1 MLLSQ
6 RLKQW
11 ALAFDWV
18 LLLIIALIATIG
30 YLNLYS
36 ASGVLP
42 DPLHN
47 TQLAWLSLG
56 TLTAAVIASFDYR
69 LYERWAHIFYIGGSL
84 LLFIV
89 LIFGNEY
96 NGSRRWLDIGP
107 IHIQPSEPMKIATI
121 LMVARYFS
129 ARDFKP
135 DGYSLVSLAAP
146 FAMLSVPM
154 VLILKEPDLGTTIL
168 LFLIAFS
175 VIFYEGIKA
184 TSIILLI
191 VTAILASPLAWLGM
205 EDYQRGR
212 VKTFLQIEE
221 DAQGRDWQVIQSEI
235 AAGSGG
241 LWGKGFGQGTQI
253 QKGFVPEPENDFAL
267 ANWAEEQGFIGA
279 TFLLSLYAA
288 LVFWGLRIAR
298 TARDRFGMLVAVGVS
313 AMIFWQTIINFGMVL
328 RVMPV
333 VGITLP
339 LVSYGGSSVM
349 TILMGIG
356 LLMNVSIR
364 RHLYKA

>member
-6 RLKQW
+6 RVKQW

-18 LLLIIALIATIG
+18 LFLIVALIGFIG
-30 YLNLYS
+30 YLNLRS

-42 DPLHN
+42 EPLHN
-47 TQLAWLSLG
+47 TQLAWLALG
-56 TLTAAVIASFDYR
+56 AMAAATIAAFDYR
-69 LYERWAHIFYIGGSL
+69 LYERWSYVFYGVGSI
-84 LLFIV
+84 LLFLV
-89 LIFGNEY
+89 LVIGAEF

-107 IHIQPSEPMKIATI
+107 VHIQPSEPMKLATI
-121 LMVARYFS
+121 LIIARYFS
-129 ARDFKP
+129 SRDFKP
-135 DGYSLVSLAAP
+135 DGYSLLGLAAP
-146 FAMLSVPM
+146 FALLSIPML
-154 VLILKEPDLGTTIL
+154 LILKEPDLGTTIL
-168 LFLIAFS
+168 LFLIAFAI
-175 VIFYEGIKA
+175 VFYEGIKA
-184 TSIILLI
+184 SSLILMVLTTI
-191 VTAILASPLAWLGM
+191 AVTPLAWLGM

-212 VKTFLQIEE
+212 IKTFLQIEE
-221 DAQGRDWQVIQSEI
+221 DAQGRDWQVNQSVI
-235 AAGSGG
+235 AVGAGG
-241 LWGKGFGQGTQI
+241 LTGKGFAQGTQI

-267 ANWAEEQGFIGA
+267 ANWAEEQGFIGSS
-279 TFLLSLYAA
+279 FLLFLYAS

-356 LLMNVSIR
+356 LLMNISIR
-364 RHLYKA
+364 RHVYKT

>member
-6 RLKQW
+6 RIKHW

-18 LLLIIALIATIG
+18 LFLLVALISTIG
-30 YLNLYS
+30 YLNLRS
-36 ASGVLP
+36 AAGILP

-47 TQLAWLSLG
+47 TQLIWLSLG
-56 TLTAAVIASFDYR
+56 AFVAALIISIDYR
-69 LYERWAHIFYIGGSL
+69 FYERWAQVFFIVGSI
-84 LLFIV
+84 LLFLV
-89 LIFGNEY
+89 LLIGSEF

-107 IHIQPSEPMKIATI
+107 VHIQPSEPMKLATI
-121 LMVARYFS
+121 LMIARYFS

-135 DGYSLVSLAAP
+135 DGYSLLGLAVP
-146 FAMLSVPM
+146 FAILSVPM
-154 VLILKEPDLGTTIL
+154 ALILKEPDLGTTIL
-168 LFLIAFS
+168 LFLIAFTI
-175 VIFYEGIKA
+175 IFYEGIKA
-184 TSIILLI
+184 STI
-191 VTAILASPLAWLGM
+191 VLMVITTIAITPLAWLGM
-205 EDYQRGR
+205 KDYQRGR
-212 VKTFLQIEE
+212 IKTFLQIEE
-221 DAQGRDWQVIQSEI
+221 DAQGRDWQVNQSVI
-235 AAGSGG
+235 AVGAGG
-241 LWGKGFGQGTQI
+241 LLGKGFGQGTQI

-267 ANWAEEQGFIGA
+267 ANWAEEQGFVGA
-279 TFLLSLYAA
+279 SFLLALYAA

-298 TARDRFGMLVAVGVS
+298 TARDRFGMLVAVGVA
-313 AMIFWQTIINFGMVL
+313 AMIFWQTVINFGMVL

-364 RHLYKA
+364 RHMYKS